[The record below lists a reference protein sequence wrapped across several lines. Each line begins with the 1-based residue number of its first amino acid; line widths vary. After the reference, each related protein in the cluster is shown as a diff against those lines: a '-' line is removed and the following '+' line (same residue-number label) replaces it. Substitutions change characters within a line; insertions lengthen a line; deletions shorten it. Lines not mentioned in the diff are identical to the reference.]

1 MSAKIEN
8 LTNDSFQPTVD
19 SASTP
24 VLVDFWAPWCG
35 PCKQIAP
42 VLEELA
48 GELDGQVKIC
58 KLDVDQNSDIAAK
71 FGVRAIPTLLLFK
84 DGKVVEQI
92 VGLVGKSDLKSKIG
106 QHVTA

>member
-1 MSAKIEN
+1 MSANIEN
-8 LTNDSFQPTVD
+8 LTNDSFQSTVD

-58 KLDVDQNSDIAAK
+58 KLDVDQNSDVAAK

-84 DGKVVEQI
+84 GGKVVEQI
-92 VGLVGKSDLKSKIG
+92 VGLVGKADLKTKIS
-106 QHVTA
+106 QHVSA